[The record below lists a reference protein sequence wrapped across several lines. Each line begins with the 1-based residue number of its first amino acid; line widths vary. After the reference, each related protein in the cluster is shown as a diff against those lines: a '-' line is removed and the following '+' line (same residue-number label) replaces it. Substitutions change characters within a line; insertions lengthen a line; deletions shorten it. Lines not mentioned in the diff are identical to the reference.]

1 VFLGQIVTRL
11 WGENCY
17 ILSRQPTGPA
27 LVIDP
32 GWGAAEACADLLA
45 RRSLS
50 LAGVL
55 CSHGHI
61 DHVADA
67 AELADRFQAPVFIQA
82 ADLDLLT
89 QPGLGLDPALVRQL
103 LGSDRL
109 PTPGRVEV
117 VDHGQVL
124 ELAGYAIEV
133 VSAPG
138 HTPGSVLY
146 LLRDPAGPL
155 RDLDG
160 RPLPEL
166 AHLEKICF
174 SGDVLFAGSIGRTD
188 LPGGSMA
195 QMRRSLR
202 QVVLALDD
210 DWGVWPGHGPATT
223 MAIERADNPYL
234 QRRFLEDS
242 P

>member
-1 VFLGQIVTRL
+1 
-11 WGENCY
+11 
-17 ILSRQPTGPA
+17 

-32 GWGAAEACADLLA
+32 GWGAAEACSELLE
-45 RRSLS
+45 RHSWS

-82 ADLDLLT
+82 GDRDLLT
-89 QPGLGLDPALVRQL
+89 QPGLGLEPVLVRQL
-103 LGSDRL
+103 LGSDRW
-109 PTPGRVEV
+109 PAPGRVES

-124 ELAGYAIEV
+124 ELAGCAIEV

-146 LLRDPAGPL
+146 LLREVDQPL
-155 RDLDG
+155 RDLAG
-160 RPLPEL
+160 RPLPGL
-166 AHLEKICF
+166 SHLTKLCF

-188 LPGGSMA
+188 LPGGSME

-223 MAIERADNPYL
+223 MATERADNPYL
-234 QRRFLEDS
+234 NRRFLEDS